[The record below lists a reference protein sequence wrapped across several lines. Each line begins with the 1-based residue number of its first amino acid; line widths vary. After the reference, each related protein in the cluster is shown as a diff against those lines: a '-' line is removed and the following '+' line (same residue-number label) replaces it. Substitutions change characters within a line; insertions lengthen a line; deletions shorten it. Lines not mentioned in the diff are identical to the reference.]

1 MGSNITPERLRFD
14 FKYDKK
20 LSEEQIK
27 KVESIVNEQINR
39 GLNVSYEEMPYA
51 EAVKTGALSYFRER
65 YPPIVKVYSVG
76 DFSKE
81 ICAGPHVTSTKEMGK
96 FKVVKEESV
105 AQGVRRIK
113 AVLE

>member
-1 MGSNITPERLRFD
+1 MGIFGEKYGER
-14 FKYDKK
+14 
-20 LSEEQIK
+20 
-27 KVESIVNEQINR
+27 
-39 GLNVSYEEMPYA
+39 
-51 EAVKTGALSYFRER
+51 
-65 YPPIVKVYSVG
+65 VKVYTIG

-113 AVLE
+113 AVLC